1 MIGLESILAFK
12 HELIISFSIFMLLF
26 IFVGSNGVKPSTLV
40 HLVNTLLLGSSL
52 FFLFE
57 PTDALLFNDMF
68 QSNALIQLQK
78 SILSFGLLLVSAL
91 SFNWLKQHKNLLEFY
106 LLLLSS
112 LLGMCFMLSSANL
125 LFFYLGL
132 ELATIPLAAA
142 ANFQLDKRKSAEA
155 AIKLILSSAFS
166 SAILLLGVSFI
177 YGICGSL
184 HYAAI
189 AQNLEVNMLSQFAF
203 VLLFSG
209 FAFKMSVVPFHLWT
223 ADVYEGSPVA
233 VTAFLSVV
241 SKSAIAFVFIQV
253 LHKVFH
259 NLEATYVLSL
269 AIVSVVTVLI
279 GNLFAMRQENIKRF
293 LAFSS
298 IAQVG
303 YILFALIGSAA
314 LSQSAVI
321 YFMLVY
327 LVSNLA
333 AFGVVGVISDY
344 TGKEN
349 ISDYKG
355 FYQENKFLSWTLAIA
370 LFSLA
375 GVPPTAGFFG
385 KFFLL
390 LAAASKGYYLLIS
403 FAALNMVV
411 SFYYYLRV
419 VKNIFME
426 KNETPILAISLA
438 PITKIALIICLVGI
452 LLIGLYGPI
461 YEYLASF
468 TEVF

>member
-1 MIGLESILAFK
+1 
-12 HELIISFSIFMLLF
+12 
-26 IFVGSNGVKPSTLV
+26 
-40 HLVNTLLLGSSL
+40 
-52 FFLFE
+52 
-57 PTDALLFNDMF
+57 
-68 QSNALIQLQK
+68 
-78 SILSFGLLLVSAL
+78 
-91 SFNWLKQHKNLLEFY
+91 
-106 LLLLSS
+106 
-112 LLGMCFMLSSANL
+112 
-125 LFFYLGL
+125 
-132 ELATIPLAAA
+132 
-142 ANFQLDKRKSAEA
+142 
-155 AIKLILSSAFS
+155 
-166 SAILLLGVSFI
+166 
-177 YGICGSL
+177 
-184 HYAAI
+184 
-189 AQNLEVNMLSQFAF
+189 MLSQFAF

-269 AIVSVVTVLI
+269 AVVSVVTVLI

-390 LAAASKGYYLLIS
+390 LAAASKGYYLLIA

-426 KNETPILAISLA
+426 NNETPILAISLA

>member
-1 MIGLESILAFK
+1 
-12 HELIISFSIFMLLF
+12 
-26 IFVGSNGVKPSTLV
+26 
-40 HLVNTLLLGSSL
+40 
-52 FFLFE
+52 
-57 PTDALLFNDMF
+57 
-68 QSNALIQLQK
+68 
-78 SILSFGLLLVSAL
+78 
-91 SFNWLKQHKNLLEFY
+91 
-106 LLLLSS
+106 
-112 LLGMCFMLSSANL
+112 
-125 LFFYLGL
+125 
-132 ELATIPLAAA
+132 
-142 ANFQLDKRKSAEA
+142 
-155 AIKLILSSAFS
+155 
-166 SAILLLGVSFI
+166 
-177 YGICGSL
+177 
-184 HYAAI
+184 
-189 AQNLEVNMLSQFAF
+189 
-203 VLLFSG
+203 
-209 FAFKMSVVPFHLWT
+209 
-223 ADVYEGSPVA
+223 
-233 VTAFLSVV
+233 
-241 SKSAIAFVFIQV
+241 
-253 LHKVFH
+253 
-259 NLEATYVLSL
+259 
-269 AIVSVVTVLI
+269 
-279 GNLFAMRQENIKRF
+279 
-293 LAFSS
+293 
-298 IAQVG
+298 VG
-303 YILFALIGSAA
+303 YILFALIGSAT
-314 LSQSAVI
+314 LSQTAVI

-390 LAAASKGYYLLIS
+390 LAAASKGYYLLIA

-426 KNETPILAISLA
+426 NNETPILAISLA

>member
-1 MIGLESILAFK
+1 
-12 HELIISFSIFMLLF
+12 
-26 IFVGSNGVKPSTLV
+26 
-40 HLVNTLLLGSSL
+40 
-52 FFLFE
+52 
-57 PTDALLFNDMF
+57 
-68 QSNALIQLQK
+68 
-78 SILSFGLLLVSAL
+78 
-91 SFNWLKQHKNLLEFY
+91 
-106 LLLLSS
+106 
-112 LLGMCFMLSSANL
+112 
-125 LFFYLGL
+125 
-132 ELATIPLAAA
+132 
-142 ANFQLDKRKSAEA
+142 
-155 AIKLILSSAFS
+155 
-166 SAILLLGVSFI
+166 
-177 YGICGSL
+177 
-184 HYAAI
+184 
-189 AQNLEVNMLSQFAF
+189 
-203 VLLFSG
+203 
-209 FAFKMSVVPFHLWT
+209 VPFHLWT

-269 AIVSVVTVLI
+269 AVVSVVTVLI

-303 YILFALIGSAA
+303 YILFALIGSAT
-314 LSQSAVI
+314 LSQTAVI

-390 LAAASKGYYLLIS
+390 LAAASKGYYLLIA

-426 KNETPILAISLA
+426 NNETPILAISLA